1 MKKSF
6 YLSLILALVVCVS
19 LSSVYAAGKTEV
31 KVLTW
36 WLSAFKDYLVQM
48 EQEFEKKNPNIDIIL
63 QNFDG
68 DLMQNLPT
76 RIAAGDIP
84 DLVNLNNESALTYYQ
99 KGALEPLDLYLTKN
113 EIGVY
118 VDSLWNKTKFDGKF
132 GYTFPWYAS
141 PQVMFINNGVFAK
154 AGLDPVK
161 DAPKTWEDMERVGK
175 IIKDKTSL
183 PAFAVE
189 FANLGWEEPLRV
201 GSEVFSKDLKKVA
214 FNNSKVAAR
223 LEYLRRVYAA
233 GLMPKNL
240 PDYQAVRS
248 MFEQSQIAMFPLGLS
263 MYRWI
268 KADNPKLAF
277 TVAPYPV
284 SPNGANR
291 LHVSMMNFVVMKASK
306 VKKEAVEVG
315 KFLTGSY
322 AQIEFAVGP
331 ASIIPSTKVS
341 VDSDP
346 EFAKG
351 ADQDKVKAQI
361 LAATTMKNAD
371 NLIVTNV
378 PKGVDTNQLYT
389 AVRDEFLKA
398 IRGEKAVKDALKSA
412 EDQANQMI
420 RAASK

>member
-1 MKKSF
+1 MKKSV
-6 YLSLILALVVCVS
+6 YLLLVLALVISVSFSVVC
-19 LSSVYAAGKTEV
+19 AAGKIEV

-36 WLSAFKDYLVQM
+36 WLSAFNDYLVQM
-48 EQEFEKKNPNIDIIL
+48 EQEFEKKNPNIDIVL
-63 QNFDG
+63 DNFDG
-68 DLMQNLPT
+68 DIMQTLTT
-76 RIAAGDIP
+76 RIASGDIP
-84 DLVNLNNESALTYYQ
+84 DLVNLNNETALTYYQ
-99 KGALEPLDLYLTKN
+99 KGALEPLDLYLSKEDIN
-113 EIGVY
+113 VY

-141 PQVMFINNGVFAK
+141 PQVLFINDEIFAK

-161 DAPKTWEDMERVGK
+161 DAPKTWEDMEKIGK
-175 IIKDKTSL
+175 VIKDKTGF
-183 PAFAVE
+183 PAFAIE
-189 FANLGWEEPLRV
+189 FANLGWEETLRV
-201 GSEVFSKDLKKVA
+201 GSDVFTKDLKKVA
-214 FNNSKVAAR
+214 FNNKKVADR
-223 LEYLRRVYAA
+223 LEYLRRCYAA

-268 KADNPKLAF
+268 KADNPKLKF

-284 SPNGANR
+284 SPNGADR

-306 VKKEAVEVG
+306 VKKEAVKVG
-315 KFLTGSY
+315 QFLTSSY
-322 AQIEFAVGP
+322 AQIKFAVGP

-351 ADQDKVKAQI
+351 ADQGKVKAQI
-361 LAATTMKNAD
+361 IAAKTMKAGD
-371 NLIVTNV
+371 NLIVTIA
-378 PKGVDTNQLYT
+378 PKGVDTNQLFT

-398 IRGEKAVKDALKSA
+398 IRGDKTVKDALKAA
-412 EDQANQMI
+412 ETQANQMI
-420 RAASK
+420 KASQ